1 MAGKIDVRALGLLGV
16 NVDKDPLELSDNEL
30 RRAQNAIHDQ
40 LGVNAGIRKRPGR
53 HAFNSATLGGIV
65 LGGIGVPI
73 TNLSVQSDPAIYVGR
88 GPTS

>member
-1 MAGKIDVRALGLLGV
+1 MPGKIDVRALGLLGV

-30 RRAQNAIHDQ
+30 RQSQNAIHDQ

-53 HAFNSATLGGIV
+53 TAFNSTTLGGTI

-73 TNLSVQSDPAIYVGR
+73 TNLSAQSDPSIYVGR
-88 GPTS
+88 GPIS